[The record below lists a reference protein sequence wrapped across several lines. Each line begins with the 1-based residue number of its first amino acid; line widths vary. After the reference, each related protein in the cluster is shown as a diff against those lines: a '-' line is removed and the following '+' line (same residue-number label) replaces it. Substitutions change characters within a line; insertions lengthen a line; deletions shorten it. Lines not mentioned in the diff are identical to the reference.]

1 MNQPLTK
8 LPRDLRDPL
17 DIQPISDRA
26 IRRQPAFFEL
36 AVKTIAVHTAT
47 YFVAGLLALTVLDYA
62 TRFAEPDMRTWLRQT
77 NDPIVA
83 LGPALQPLRGLLFAI
98 AFYPLREVLFGRK
111 HSWLVL
117 WLVLVMIGIFSTF
130 GPSPGSIEGL
140 IYMTIPPGHQL
151 GGLGEVLLQSLLLS
165 AILCFWVNHPERRWL
180 AWLLGGL
187 CVLVVL
193 LSVTGFLVARAA
205 AP

>member
-17 DIQPISDRA
+17 DMQPISDRA
-26 IRRQPAFFEL
+26 IRHQPAFFEL

-47 YFVAGLLALTVLDYA
+47 YFVVGLLALIVLDYA
-62 TRFAEPDMRTWLRQT
+62 ARFAEPDMRTWLRQT

-98 AFYPLREVLFGRK
+98 ALYPIREALFAHK

-130 GPSPGSIEGL
+130 GPTPGSIEGL
-140 IYMTIPPGHQL
+140 IYMTIPPGRQL
-151 GGLGEVLLQSLLLS
+151 AGLVEVLLQSLLLS
-165 AILCFWVNHPERRWL
+165 AILCFWVHHPERRWL

-187 CVLVVL
+187 CGLAVL
-193 LSVTGFLVARAA
+193 LSITGFLMARAA